1 MAQTKLPYQKV
12 IRVNDTVLITS
23 LFCYGIRAL
32 EGYRQSPNYEICFL
46 FFDNA
51 ETNEA
56 IKKFYAGKLMV
67 NALQYSKETHELL
80 TWSYD
85 YAAALEHD
93 IRSDA
98 YRINRILIP
107 PTGMVDQHLE

>member
-51 ETNEA
+51 ETKRSN
-56 IKKFYAGKLMV
+56 KKVLRRQTNG
-67 NALQYSKETHELL
+67 QTHFN
-80 TWSYD
+80 TQKR
-85 YAAALEHD
+85 HT
-93 IRSDA
+93 
-98 YRINRILIP
+98 NF
-107 PTGMVDQHLE
+107 